1 MQLRVSATPASCPDC
16 GHDVAWHH
24 VRFGRSFGCPTCRT
38 PLRVRGAYTRTLN
51 IAATAIAYLL
61 SYALGLR
68 DWPLIVVGFL
78 GMFPIQI
85 VVTLITLRL
94 FSVEFE
100 ATGEFRDILHPADSQ
115 IDDDAVPISLPERS
129 PVALKLWEL
138 FKDINQPPTL
148 EGYALQFGIVIMT
161 TFVVWSLAVA
171 LLHAVFPGFDA
182 ARSGQTE
189 VPTTVRVGKSMRSFT
204 NDADIS
210 WICRA
215 ELGWS
220 ASPGLRMI
228 GRPITK
234 VPAVPMLTALR
245 CFSCSA
251 SMAGRKDL
259 YPPTLTPVATKKS
272 LRPPIRIP
280 DR

>member
-171 LLHAVFPGFDA
+171 
-182 ARSGQTE
+182 
-189 VPTTVRVGKSMRSFT
+189 
-204 NDADIS
+204 
-210 WICRA
+210 
-215 ELGWS
+215 
-220 ASPGLRMI
+220 
-228 GRPITK
+228 
-234 VPAVPMLTALR
+234 
-245 CFSCSA
+245 
-251 SMAGRKDL
+251 
-259 YPPTLTPVATKKS
+259 PV
-272 LRPPIRIP
+272 
-280 DR
+280 